1 MKKRALP
8 YISTQSSF
16 YGKNHKFFNT
26 QINHFNLMKNYKN
39 FILRRKSKINQLK
52 HTIKLS
58 CDVIDRRCLTLNSN
72 MSLNPIFLN
81 QTSYYSKEPKDITM
95 TNIKE
100 EISLLGKEIN
110 KKGFFVTISEKN
122 VSKGDD
128 PNKMSKI
135 FISENKNNIFSR
147 AKLAEKMNPSSVLKF
162 RSKINKEYKLNINLK
177 KKKDSKEQEP
187 YRKFLIAYNKEYK
200 YAKQLEE
207 KYSVKTNSKASYL
220 FTL

>member
-1 MKKRALP
+1 MKKKVLP
-8 YISTQSSF
+8 YISTQCSF
-16 YGKNHKFFNT
+16 YGKDHKFFNT
-26 QINHFNLMKNYKN
+26 QISKFNLMKNYKD

-72 MSLNPIFLN
+72 ITLNPIFLN
-81 QTSYYSKEPKDITM
+81 QTSYYSKDPKDITM

-100 EISLLGKEIN
+100 EISSLGKEIN

-162 RSKINKEYKLNINLK
+162 KTKLNKEYKLNINLK
-177 KKKDSKEQEP
+177 KKKVQEQEP

-200 YAKQLEE
+200 YAKQMEE

>member
-1 MKKRALP
+1 MKKKVLP
-8 YISTQSSF
+8 YISTQCSF
-16 YGKNHKFFNT
+16 YGKDHKFFNT
-26 QINHFNLMKNYKN
+26 QISKFNLMKNYKD

-72 MSLNPIFLN
+72 INLNPIFLN
-81 QTSYYSKEPKDITM
+81 QTSYYSKDPKDITM

-100 EISLLGKEIN
+100 EISSLGKEIN

-162 RSKINKEYKLNINLK
+162 KTKLNKEYKLNINLK
-177 KKKDSKEQEP
+177 KKKVQEQEP

-200 YAKQLEE
+200 YAKQMEE